1 MTRFYRKAKGTKEE
15 ILSAICDALN
25 HITKTQKY
33 RLLKGWDC
41 AEIVTS
47 AKYNELLTQKNTVVL
62 PDGVIK
68 ITMG

>member
-15 ILSAICDALN
+15 ILSAVCGALN
-25 HITKTQKY
+25 RITNTQKY
-33 RLLKGWDC
+33 GLLKGWDC

-47 AKYNELLTQKNTVVL
+47 AKYNKLLTQKNAVVL